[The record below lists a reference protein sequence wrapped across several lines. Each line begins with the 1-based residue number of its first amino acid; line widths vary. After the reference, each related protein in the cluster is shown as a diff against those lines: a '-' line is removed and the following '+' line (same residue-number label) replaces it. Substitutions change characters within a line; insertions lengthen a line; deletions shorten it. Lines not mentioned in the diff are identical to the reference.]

1 MKHKYSKDFFSPNVD
16 IIQKAWFVSG
26 GLGSPPQ
33 PCLSSGS
40 FLLSL
45 LQGPSA
51 HQSRCKR
58 YCFCETVPD
67 GFLPVPCLFHHMSC
81 ILLWGCIRT
90 IFQWMKCGPI
100 LSDTSHCVTY
110 RHIAWTYFPC
120 FSSFG
125 PWSPGAW
132 KGLDCLGNLG
142 AQGTLVCLDHQTCL
156 EYRTEPSVGRGPGV
170 WWRVIMQEWASWEA
184 GDQGPCISFSLH
196 SSRPGGR
203 EDRLQLGL
211 AHR

>member
-1 MKHKYSKDFFSPNVD
+1 MKHKYSKDFFFPQHRHNSKSMVCF
-16 IIQKAWFVSG
+16 WG
-26 GLGSPPQ
+26 GGQ
-33 PCLSSGS
+33 PSAACLSSGS
-40 FLLSL
+40 FLPSL

-51 HQSRCKR
+51 HQSRCKRKR

-100 LSDTSHCVTY
+100 LSYTSHCVTY
-110 RHIAWTYFPC
+110 RHIAWTYCPC

-132 KGLDCLGNLG
+132 RGLDCLSNPG

-156 EYRTEPSVGRGPGV
+156 QYRTEPSVGLGFGGESLCKSGLLGKQET
-170 WWRVIMQEWASWEA
+170 RVPSSLSH
-184 GDQGPCISFSLH
+184 CIAAA
-196 SSRPGGR
+196 
-203 EDRLQLGL
+203 LGEE
-211 AHR
+211 RTGCS